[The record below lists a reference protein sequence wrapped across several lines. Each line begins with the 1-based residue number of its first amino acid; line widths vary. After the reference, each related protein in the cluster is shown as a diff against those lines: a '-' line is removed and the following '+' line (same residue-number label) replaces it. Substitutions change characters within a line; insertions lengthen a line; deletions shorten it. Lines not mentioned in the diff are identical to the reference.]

1 MPTIAV
7 LGAQWG
13 DEGKGKIVHFL
24 AQDADMSVRFNGG
37 TNAGHT
43 VVEQDN
49 KFQMHLIP
57 SGALQPGCVGVLGNG
72 MVIDPFALT
81 QEMEEI
87 KKAAVTPKIFISKDA
102 HLILPYHPIVEKLAG
117 ATNEIGTTGRGIG
130 PTYRDKASRT
140 GIKVIDLLNPDLL
153 KSKIDKK
160 VNSEKE
166 LWGTNNDLAK
176 IETEDLTNKLLSTT
190 QDLTSQIVDTSKLIN
205 QAIYDGKTVVFEGAQ
220 GCLLDIDFGTYPFV
234 TSSTTTI
241 GGIGSGAGVSPRKI
255 EKVVGVVKAY
265 TTRVGSGPFPTE
277 ERGEIGER
285 LREKG
290 QEYGTTTGRPRR
302 CGWLDLLALK
312 YACRINGFSGLAV
325 TKLDVLSG
333 LSEIK
338 IATGYKYKN
347 ELLED
352 FPSSS
357 SILDNCTPEYAS
369 FKGWEEDITHCKNI
383 DELPKNART
392 YLKFLTDEL
401 NTPLSIIS
409 VGPEFANTIIVS

>member
-43 VVEQDN
+43 VVKQDN
-49 KFQMHLIP
+49 KFQLHLIP
-57 SGALQPGCVGVLGNG
+57 SGTLQPGCVGVLGNG
-72 MVIDPFALT
+72 MVIDPFALA
-81 QEMEEI
+81 QEMEKI
-87 KKAAVTPKIFISKDA
+87 KKAAITPKIFISKDA

-117 ATNEIGTTGRGIG
+117 AKDEIGTTGRGIG
-130 PTYRDKASRT
+130 PTYQDKASRK
-140 GIKVIDLLNPDLL
+140 GIKVVNLLNPDLL

-166 LWGTNNDLAK
+166 LWGTDNDLAK
-176 IETEDLTNKLLSTT
+176 IETEDLTNKLLSAT

-205 QAIYDGKTVVFEGAQ
+205 QAIDDGKKVVFEGAQ

-241 GGIGSGAGVSPRKI
+241 GGIGTGAGVSPRKI

-302 CGWLDLLALK
+302 CGWLDLVALK

-347 ELLED
+347 ELLKD

-357 SILDNCTPEYAS
+357 SILDNCTPEFTS
-369 FKGWEEDITHCKNI
+369 FKGWEEEITDCKNI
-383 DELPKNART
+383 DELPKNARI
-392 YLKFLTDEL
+392 YLEFLSDEL
-401 NTPLSIIS
+401 DTPLSIIS
-409 VGPEFANTIIVS
+409 VGPEFANTIMVS